1 MSVRTLLAL
10 LIALVVTPPLY
21 ADDHGAW
28 QFATRPS
35 RVVPFPYVPAAAPSV
50 VKAGVE
56 VYYPV
61 YPAAQFDG
69 AYDGP
74 WPYPVVAPW
83 RYQPDP
89 YCVPPTCLPS
99 YWRPIFPRPFVAPPA
114 GFLPLAAVIGRLK
127 QLDYRAYAVVGLVGA
142 NYRIDALNQFD
153 QPVRLIVDAG
163 TGLIRKIIQ

>member
-1 MSVRTLLAL
+1 MCVRSLLTAL
-10 LIALVVTPPLY
+10 IVLVTTQPLL

-35 RVVPFPYVPAAAPSV
+35 RVVPFPYVPASAPSV
-50 VKAGVE
+50 VKAGVG
-56 VYYPV
+56 VYYPDAT
-61 YPAAQFDG
+61 AAPLDRV
-69 AYDGP
+69 AGP

-99 YWRPIFPRPFVAPPA
+99 YWRPIFPRRFVAPPA
-114 GFLPLAAVIGRLK
+114 GFLPLAAVIDRLK

-153 QPVRLIVDAG
+153 RPVRLIVDAG